1 MLRSNDHPK
10 CATGHRLDS
19 TCSHLVPNLANKNAG
34 NHRSWELNFQKSPR
48 TPVADSRGGGGGGK
62 GAGGLCPP
70 SPLFFGFFSLF
81 FTETKFTCKKLY
93 LVLNEYK
100 IGLKMLEMA
109 ILENRIFKT
118 F

>member
-1 MLRSNDHPK
+1 MP
-10 CATGHRLDS
+10 
-19 TCSHLVPNLANKNAG
+19 P
-34 NHRSWELNFQKSPR
+34 P
-48 TPVADSRGGGGGGK
+48 
-62 GAGGLCPP
+62 PP
-70 SPLFFGFFSLF
+70 SFLDFFSLF